1 MWCLMHKTWSEALI
15 AATITVDKQD
25 LLLEL
30 GHSVRV
36 RGLHQRAVASGTRHL
51 AARRVVV
58 PRAVG
63 RRSILL
69 VQVEFRQNV
78 GADG

>member
-1 MWCLMHKTWSEALI
+1 MHETWSEALTT
-15 AATITVDKQD
+15 ATITTDKQD

-36 RGLHQRAVASGTRHL
+36 RRLHQRAVASGTRHL
-51 AARRVVV
+51 AVRRVVV

-63 RRSILL
+63 RCSILL
-69 VQVEFRQNV
+69 VQVEFRQNI